1 MYYDLHVHTNESD
14 GKYSKLEILRYTS
27 KKGIKVIAFCD
38 HNVCD
43 NINSNKIA
51 TEYQNEYNERLNTLI
66 IPAIEI
72 DTDNVTYRR
81 IHILGYGL
89 RKPELI
95 RKKLFEIQ
103 MSNVKATEKQIEI
116 INKLYGTRI
125 SEELAEKLE
134 GTKYI
139 SSQGLKLAL
148 VNLGIAKDMRDTYRF
163 VSRSS
168 PTHVDRIK
176 IQDIEAIK
184 LIKKAG
190 GVAILAHPIE
200 VCRKD
205 TGEKIGHTQEYEE
218 YIKYLITYGLDG
230 VESHTIKHNQEERQ
244 KYLEINNKYNL
255 LSTAGTDFHDEI
267 RTPKLGTDY
276 EPEKFLFPLL
286 ERIRKEN
293 NKVIE
298 SESSRDDER

>member
-14 GKYSKLEILRYTS
+14 GKYSKLEILKYAS
-27 KKGIKVIAFCD
+27 KKGIRVIAFCD
-38 HNVCD
+38 HNICK
-43 NINSNKIA
+43 NINSNKI
-51 TEYQNEYNERLNTLI
+51 TVEYENEYNEKLNAVI

-72 DTDNVTYRR
+72 DADNATYRR

-103 MSNVKATEKQIEI
+103 MSNVDATKKQIEI

-125 SEELAEKLE
+125 SEELVRELE
-134 GTKYI
+134 GTEYI

-163 VSRSS
+163 VSRKS
-168 PTHVDRIK
+168 PTHVDRLK

-184 LIKKAG
+184 LIKRAG

-205 TGEKIGHTQEYEE
+205 TGEKIGYTQEYEE
-218 YIKYLITYGLDG
+218 YIRYLISYGLDG
-230 VESHTIKHNQEERQ
+230 VESHTIKHNEEEKQ
-244 KYLEINNKYNL
+244 KYLEINNKFHL

-267 RTPKLGTDY
+267 RTLKLGTDY

-293 NKVIE
+293 KKVIE
-298 SESSRDDER
+298 SESNRDEER